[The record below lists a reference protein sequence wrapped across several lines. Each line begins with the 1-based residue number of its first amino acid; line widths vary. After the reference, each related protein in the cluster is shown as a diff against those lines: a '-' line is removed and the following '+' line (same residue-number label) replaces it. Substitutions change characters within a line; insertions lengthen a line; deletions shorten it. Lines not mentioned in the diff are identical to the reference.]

1 MRSRS
6 PTPARRCD
14 QMLIQTLSYLRRRPG
29 RAFLTALG
37 TAIGIGMI
45 VSLLAVSAGAT
56 QTAGDFVHLGPGE
69 LGLFQKDATDPTTSV
84 LPDSLL
90 TTLGHEPWVTAVQG
104 MQLLVGALPRSPG

>member
-14 QMLIQTLSYLRRRPG
+14 QMLIQTLSSLRRRPG
-29 RAFLTALG
+29 RAFLMAVGTAL
-37 TAIGIGMI
+37 GIGMI

-69 LGLFQKDATDPTTSV
+69 LGLFQKDASDPTTSV
-84 LPDSLL
+84 LPEGLMG
-90 TTLGHEPWVTAVQG
+90 TLRRIRWVAAVQG
-104 MQLLVGALPRSPG
+104 LQLLVGVVPAS